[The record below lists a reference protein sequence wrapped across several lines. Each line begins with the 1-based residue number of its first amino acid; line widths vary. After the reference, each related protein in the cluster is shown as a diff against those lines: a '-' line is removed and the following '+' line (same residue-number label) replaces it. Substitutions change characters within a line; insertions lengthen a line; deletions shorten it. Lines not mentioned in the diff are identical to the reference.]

1 MLWQVD
7 QSSYVSRK
15 RRGEM
20 VSDDFNIVHR
30 NVPRVKS
37 RGRKTGT
44 SAAYRVAV
52 GLVIVKC
59 DLLGIP
65 IFRTSPLEFQR
76 VHTGKLRVR
85 SVTYLFELHMY
96 IVCRA
101 NNGSRCAEVWRVAEQ
116 QIGESGHI
124 DGEDF
129 YDSLGLSPPSTAA
142 AGPGPASDLEVRAV
156 MKLSLREGRLM
167 RLLLSC
173 LCNDS

>member
-30 NVPRVKS
+30 NVPRVKLVKS

-44 SAAYRVAV
+44 SAAYGVAV

-76 VHTGKLRVR
+76 VHTGKLEVR

-96 IVCRA
+96 IVYRA

-129 YDSLGLSPPSTAA
+129 YDSLGLSAPGTAA
-142 AGPGPASDLEVRAV
+142 AVRASEVRAV
-156 MKLSLREGRLM
+156 MKLSLREGRLIC
-167 RLLLSC
+167 LLLSC
-173 LCNDS
+173 LCRDS